1 MDGIHGPIRYTT
13 VPFGKAS
20 WNEDITS
27 PFTKTGQALR
37 GSEHEGEGISTSMLE
52 LEAPVWDIFD
62 TKGGQIILDD
72 LSRTIDQALQ
82 CVVVGNCKTT
92 KINRRQAYY
101 VLLVLSITN
110 VNENQ
115 VYERVGVGF
124 LDRRH
129 IALDGKQR
137 MAKIR

>member
-1 MDGIHGPIRYTT
+1 
-13 VPFGKAS
+13 
-20 WNEDITS
+20 
-27 PFTKTGQALR
+27 
-37 GSEHEGEGISTSMLE
+37 MLE